1 MTQESE
7 QHPAA
12 DPTPLYWLRQ
22 RNGAPGG
29 PHLTADEAAMVAKR
43 PGAIGDY
50 LSPDGMSWAEPDPA
64 GSGGFSYFTL
74 TPIYSEP

>member
-7 QHPAA
+7 QHPA
-12 DPTPLYWLRQ
+12 PLYWLRQ

-29 PHLTADEAAMVAKR
+29 QHLTADEAAMVAKR
-43 PGAIGDY
+43 PGTVGDY
-50 LSPDGMSWAEPDPA
+50 RLPVGMTWAEPGPA